1 MTKTRAPNPSARTP
15 KSAEHTHATGREKL
29 LGHLAMLLFAALI
42 AGSFSIGDLAVDHL
56 APAALNSLRFFL
68 AAILMG
74 VISYAVTGVKP
85 HIPPEPWR
93 FVILGGLMAA
103 YFVLMF
109 VALEISTP
117 VSTGAV
123 FTLIPLM
130 SAGFGWLF
138 MRQTTRPIVLLSLI
152 IAACG
157 AIWVIFRGDINAIV
171 NFEIGKGEAIFFV
184 GCAGHAAYAALVK
197 KFTRGEAT
205 SVFTFYSLSATCLW
219 ITLVGLPDII
229 ATDWLNLPS
238 IVWVAIAYL
247 FVFTTAVTFF
257 LLRYAAVRLPAS
269 KVLSYGYL
277 TPTFIILIEGLIGH
291 GWVALSVMAGALVTA
306 LALAIVAL
314 APDG

>member
-1 MTKTRAPNPSARTP
+1 VANPANAVQD
-15 KSAEHTHATGREKL
+15 KALATGREKL

-42 AGSFSIGDLAVDHL
+42 AGSFSIGDLAVPHI

-74 VISYAVTGVKP
+74 VVAFSVTGA
-85 HIPPEPWR
+85 IPRFLGEPWR

-109 VALEISTP
+109 VALDISSP

-138 MRQTTRPIVLLSLI
+138 MRQTTRAIVLVSLLV
-152 IAACG
+152 AASG
-157 AIWVIFRGDINAIV
+157 AVWVIFRGNLEAIL
-171 NFEIGKGEAIFFV
+171 NFEIGKGEAIFFI
-184 GCAGHAAYAALVK
+184 GCAGHAAYAPLVMK
-197 KFTRGEAT
+197 YSRGEPT
-205 SVFTFYSLSATCLW
+205 SVFAFYSLTATFLW
-219 ITLVGLPDII
+219 ITLVVIPDII
-229 ATDWLNLPS
+229 ATDWLSLPS
-238 IVWVAIAYL
+238 IVWTGIAYL
-247 FVFTTAVTFF
+247 VIFTTATTFF

-277 TPTFIILIEGLIGH
+277 TPSFIIIIEGLLGH
-291 GWVALSVMAGALVTA
+291 GWVSLSVIAGALLRAAA
-306 LALAIVAL
+306 LVIVAFS
-314 APDG
+314 PDK